1 MDILEHSQLSITA
14 DLYTHVLPVLI
25 EDAAKRMNDA
35 LAGEDGDV
43 DVTEDV
49 NQPPEDPEDRG
60 EN

>member
-1 MDILEHSQLSITA
+1 MTD
-14 DLYTHVLPVLI
+14 

-49 NQPPEDPEDRG
+49 NQPLEHPEDRG
-60 EN
+60 ED